1 MNWVVV
7 EGFCK
12 NGLNCVEMKF
22 DFMFE
27 VFLKA
32 LLSSWTCKQS
42 LETYL
47 GVEKSKLEV
56 LGEKGLKPES
66 FFA

>member
-1 MNWVVV
+1 M
-7 EGFCK
+7 
-12 NGLNCVEMKF
+12 NCVEMIF

-47 GVEKSKLEV
+47 GVRKSKLGV
-56 LGEKGLKPES
+56 LGEKGLEPES
-66 FFA
+66 FSAELMNVRLSQQ

>member
-1 MNWVVV
+1 M
-7 EGFCK
+7 
-12 NGLNCVEMKF
+12 NCVEMIF

-47 GVEKSKLEV
+47 GVGKLKLGV
-56 LGEKGLKPES
+56 LGEKGLEPES
-66 FFA
+66 FSAELMTVRLSEQ